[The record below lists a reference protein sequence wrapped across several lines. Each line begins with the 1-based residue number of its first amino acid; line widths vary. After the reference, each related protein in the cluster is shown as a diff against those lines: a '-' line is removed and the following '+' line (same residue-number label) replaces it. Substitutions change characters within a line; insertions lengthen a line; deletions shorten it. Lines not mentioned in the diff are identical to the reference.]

1 MKFAALIIF
10 VSTSAFAQNDDPW
23 LSPDK
28 GLHFAVS
35 AGIASAGYAGAAIF
49 TRDVH
54 WKFAIGLALS
64 LAAATGKEMLDA
76 FRPGSD
82 SSYKDLAFDALGIAT
97 GLAVSWLVDFL
108 IQKFAPTPAVVGAR
122 PCHNS
127 ANASWQP
134 WLTGCPG

>member
-1 MKFAALIIF
+1 MKLAALLILL
-10 VSTSAFAQNDDPW
+10 SATAYAQSDDPW

-35 AGIASAGYAGAAIF
+35 AGIASAGYASAAIF

-54 WKFAIGLALS
+54 VKFAVGLALS
-64 LAAATGKEMLDA
+64 LAAGTGKEMLDA
-76 FRPGSD
+76 FRAGSD

-97 GLAVSWLVDFL
+97 GLVISWLVDFL
-108 IQKFAPTPAVVGAR
+108 IEKFAPRPSVVGAR
-122 PCHNS
+122 PCLNS